1 MYLISI
7 SSMYAESPDDYLSI
21 SLNESN
27 CLALLES
34 PYSQTLKPAIDQQLA
49 ANNSFPAFFAALTLE
64 LFQRATVTIN

>member
-1 MYLISI
+1 MHSI

-21 SLNESN
+21 SVNESN

-64 LFQRATVTIN
+64 LFQRATVTMT